1 MTGLAAALAGAAR
14 VGPLVAI
21 APPLGRSW
29 LARAI
34 VGALLVAAMWPALAH
49 AGEVQ
54 TSGILPQLIFR
65 ELLVGVTLGV
75 LVAVPFR
82 AAEAAGNL
90 LGDAV
95 ARSAPG
101 VPPAILDGARNPLGE
116 AYGLF
121 ALALFASLS
130 GPRLIASGLAAS
142 YQAFPVG
149 AAASQPAGLALAL
162 DAGAH
167 LVGAAAAIAAPALGA
182 LVLADL
188 FAGLV
193 QRAQPAL
200 AQALGAPPLR
210 LIVAVAAL
218 ALGVAAAATLLASAG
233 ALGGLERA
241 LSDAARSLGAR

>member
-1 MTGLAAALAGAAR
+1 ARAPPGAVPRAAPVGAAGGRGARRRRGHRVPADRDAAARAHHLDGAEDRRRGAGAGGGGAVDRRAAGGVLSRGAGGGAGAARMTGLAAALAGAAR

-90 LGDAV
+90 LGVAV

-142 YQAFPVG
+142 
-149 AAASQPAGLALAL
+149 
-162 DAGAH
+162 
-167 LVGAAAAIAAPALGA
+167 
-182 LVLADL
+182 
-188 FAGLV
+188 
-193 QRAQPAL
+193 
-200 AQALGAPPLR
+200 
-210 LIVAVAAL
+210 
-218 ALGVAAAATLLASAG
+218 
-233 ALGGLERA
+233 
-241 LSDAARSLGAR
+241 